1 MSWTDE
7 NFKISARSCYLHL
20 TSPWDGT
27 FKIHSSQMLGVLL
40 MKCYFYIFELVFF
53 THIFHYIISKEVQR
67 RYVFFCTFSS
77 KFVYLA
83 PEIRS
88 YSIHYIFFVVQSQ
101 WNLLPTYQKHHN
113 SQLYFQN
120 WTTYFSLHH
129 YCGLKIWIL
138 VLVGSFC

>member
-83 PEIRS
+83 PEIRP
-88 YSIHYIFFVVQSQ
+88 YSIHYIFFVV
-101 WNLLPTYQKHHN
+101 NLNETSSRPIK
-113 SQLYFQN
+113 S
-120 WTTYFSLHH
+120 TTILNFTFKTGPHIFH
-129 YCGLKIWIL
+129 CIITAVLKF
-138 VLVGSFC
+138 GF